1 MEDIQP
7 EYPDVAEA
15 LQNESVDDQTLPA
28 IPEPQADD
36 LQDSL
41 QDALGDVQTEPA
53 AQETAQ
59 LTQTTDPSGNN
70 TQESIEKPA
79 EPDAP
84 PLPEYEALQ
93 QHLEKNRF
101 DPTSWNR
108 LIDLAEESTDL
119 EKLKQAYESL
129 LLAYPNIADA
139 QIAYLEHFM
148 QPGLYPHAEA
158 LFNRFLRPS
167 PSVQLW
173 KFYLTYV
180 RRMNADPST
189 RDMVI
194 KAYEFSLLYIGQD
207 KDSGEIWREY
217 LDFLKAGETHNT
229 WEEQQKMDA
238 LRRVYQRVVQIPLE
252 NLEQLWSEYNSFE
265 VGLNKITAR
274 KFIQDLS
281 KAYMTAKEVL
291 KQLRTHLAIL
301 CPPPIPTSATSSGR
315 KPFNLLEPTS
325 PQNEGHRMLA
335 KSWRAYLQWEEKNP
349 LDIEDKSVYNARVY
363 ATYKKAVV
371 RMRFN
376 PETWYMAYSWI
387 EKNIKPDE
395 AIGYLKNGLDANP
408 ASFILNFAYA
418 EALEV
423 AKNYTEAHSLFTKFI
438 ELLQVELEKQFHVLA
453 PDPSFAM
460 NGTAIVQHLTAS
472 TTSSTNSLSG
482 TSPSLKEFLK
492 RRTELCIAWITYMRF
507 GLRAEGLK
515 TARNIFGK
523 ARKDK
528 WIGWEVYEAAAS
540 LEYHYTKMSDVAT
553 RIYETGLTK
562 FQEEPEYVIRY
573 LKFLISIND
582 ETNARALFERMVN
595 TYTPEKARSLW
606 ETWLGYEY
614 NYGSLAAALKL
625 EKRMAEIYPEDNSM
639 RRFAQRHMYG
649 SHDPIAERDLGY
661 VRLPN
666 GSGSSTS
673 SNGSTKA
680 EILVAA
686 APVPASLPAVAA
698 VQSTTKRPASVDRG
712 RPNPY
717 NESPDLGPPSNKRA
731 RELSPPRDR
740 DRRDRDRRD
749 GPPPPRRRYGS
760 PDWGRGSPPRRDA
773 HSRDWDRDSSSHD
786 DRTLV
791 PGPVSFFMGVLPP
804 SSSFDGP
811 VFRVDD
817 LMQVFRTAGISSR
830 SAGGPPPPPPPRSR
844 SPPPPRGTKTNVSDR
859 GHPFHYTSTI
869 DSGRPPPDYSPYQGP
884 GSSGRMQTRK
894 F

>member
-1 MEDIQP
+1 MGMEDVPSDYQDEHSIETHQDYGQHLSSMT
-7 EYPDVAEA
+7 EG
-15 LQNESVDDQTLPA
+15 
-28 IPEPQADD
+28 QADD
-36 LQDSL
+36 FQDPLNDTYGSI
-41 QDALGDVQTEPA
+41 QTDNPYET
-53 AQETAQ
+53 QEGK
-59 LTQTTDPSGNN
+59 QTTQIPEKNDSNA
-70 TQESIEKPA
+70 QDDVEKPTDSD
-79 EPDAP
+79 ETS
-84 PLPEYEALQ
+84 LPEYEALQ
-93 QHLEKNRF
+93 KRLEKNRF

-108 LIDLAEESTDL
+108 LIDLAEESGDL
-119 EKLKQAYESL
+119 EKIKQAYESL
-129 LLAYPNIADA
+129 LSAYPNIADA

-207 KDSGEIWREY
+207 KDSSEIWREY

-252 NLEQLWSEYNSFE
+252 NLEQLWSEYNAFE

-281 KAYMTAKEVL
+281 KAYMTAKEAL
-291 KQLRTHLAIL
+291 KQVRSHLAIL
-301 CPPPIPTSATSSGR
+301 CPPPAPVPPTSAGR

-325 PQNEGHRMLA
+325 PQNEGHRMRA

-418 EALEV
+418 EALEA
-423 AKNYTEAHSLFTKFI
+423 AKNYVEVHNLFNRFI
-438 ELLQVELEKQFHVLA
+438 ELLHEELEKQFQILA
-453 PDPSFAM
+453 PDPTFTM
-460 NGTAIVQHLTAS
+460 NGTAIVQHLTTSAS
-472 TTSSTNSLSG
+472 SSGNSSSG
-482 TSPSLKEFLK
+482 DLTPLKEFLK

-507 GLRAEGLK
+507 ARRAEGLK
-515 TARNIFGK
+515 PARAVFGK

-540 LEYHYTKMSDVAT
+540 LEYHFTKMTDVPT

-562 FQEEPEYVIRY
+562 FQSESEYVMRY

-582 ETNARALFERMVN
+582 ETNARALFERMIG
-595 TYTPEKARSLW
+595 TFTPEKARPLW

-614 NYGSLAAALKL
+614 NYGDLTSAIKL
-625 EKRMAEIYPEDNSM
+625 EKRMSEIYPEDNSM

-649 SHDPIAERDLGY
+649 NHDPIAERDLGY
-661 VRLPN
+661 VRMPG

-673 SNGSTKA
+673 SNGSTKLETPA
-680 EILVAA
+680 PAA
-686 APVPASLPAVAA
+686 SSIPTPVLQPPA
-698 VQSTTKRPASVDRG
+698 KRPTSSERG
-712 RPNPY
+712 RPGPY
-717 NESPDLGPPSNKRA
+717 SEPPDIGPPPPSKRA
-731 RELSPPRDR
+731 RESSPPRER

-749 GPPPPRRRYGS
+749 APPPIRRRYGS
-760 PDWGRGSPPRRDA
+760 PDWGRNSPPPPRRGGDVG
-773 HSRDWDRDSSSHD
+773 HSRDWDKDPSVHD
-786 DRTLV
+786 DHRSVV
-791 PGPVSFFMGVLPP
+791 PPPATFFLGLLPP
-804 SSSFDGP
+804 HPGFDGP

-817 LMQVFRTAGISSR
+817 LMQVFRTASIPSG
-830 SAGGPPPPPPPRSR
+830 AGGPPPPPPRAR
-844 SPPPPRGTKTNVSDR
+844 SPPR
-859 GHPFHYTSTI
+859 
-869 DSGRPPPDYSPYQGP
+869 GRPPPDYSPYQGP
-884 GSSGRMQTRK
+884 GGGRPTRRY
-894 F
+894 